1 MMEEMKRIIRHIR
14 PVALLFIVFF
24 IVCLSCQSQLSD
36 GDLDIKECGI
46 IDINES
52 EYLINQVVPEKVSKN
67 STNKYII
74 ENHTSYDMMWGVDY
88 SLEYFEK
95 NKWKMIPHNKSV
107 PKVGFIL
114 HSGTI
119 YSSEKVLNLGEKTL
133 HDLVKDNK
141 SKKGRYRIIRHVT
154 LVPIGNYKICAE
166 FEVI

>member
-1 MMEEMKRIIRHIR
+1 MNSFKK
-14 PVALLFIVFF
+14 LKFLFFVFF

-36 GDLDIKECGI
+36 GDMDLKECGI
-46 IDINES
+46 IEINDS

-67 STNKYII
+67 SANEYII
-74 ENHTSYDMMWGVDY
+74 ENHTSYDMLWGMKY

-95 NKWKMIPHNKSV
+95 NKWKLIPNN
-107 PKVGFIL
+107 GQWLAIL
-114 HSGTI
+114 YILYPGGI
-119 YSSEKVLNLGEKTL
+119 YSSEKVSATGEKTL